1 MQAIVYHEFGN
12 PEVLKLEDRPVP
24 LPGPGQALIKVA
36 AAGVNFIDIYQR
48 LGWYKAPLPA
58 IPGNEG
64 AGVVAAIGEGVTE
77 AAIGDRV
84 AWLGGASCYAE
95 YALVPAD
102 KLAPLPEALSY
113 ELGAS
118 AMVQG
123 ITAYVLAHAVY
134 PLKPG
139 ASCLVHAAAG
149 GVGLLLC
156 QIAKR
161 AGVFVIG
168 TTSTPEKA
176 ALARAAGA
184 DAVILYTEQDF
195 LEEVKRITGGR
206 GVNVVY
212 DSVGKDTFDRS
223 LESLA
228 PLGCLVSYGQ
238 SSGFP
243 APLDIQRLGGMRSAF
258 VTRPSVFAY
267 VAEPAKYLENAA
279 AVFDMA
285 IAGTLKFRV
294 GGSYP
299 LAQAA
304 DAHRALAGRQTA
316 GKLVLIP

>member
-1 MQAIVYHEFGN
+1 MKAIIYREFGG
-12 PEVLKLEDRPVP
+12 PEVLEYKEQPAPV
-24 LPGPGQALIKVA
+24 PGPGHVLVKMA

-48 LGWYKAPLPA
+48 LGWYKIPLPA
-58 IPGNEG
+58 IPGGEG
-64 AGVVAAIGEGVTE
+64 AGVVEAVGDGVTE
-77 AAIGDRV
+77 AKPGDRV
-84 AWLGGASCYAE
+84 AFMGAYGCYAE

-102 KLAPLPEALSY
+102 RLAPLPAALSF
-113 ELGAS
+113 EQGAA

-123 ITAYVLAHAVY
+123 ITAYVLAHVTY

-139 ASCLVHAAAG
+139 DRCLIHAAAG

-156 QIAKR
+156 QVAKQ
-161 AGVFVIG
+161 AGAFVIG

-176 ALARAAGA
+176 ELARTAGA
-184 DAVILYTEQDF
+184 DEVILYTEQDF

-206 GVNVVY
+206 GVKVVY

-228 PLGCLVSYGQ
+228 PLGYLVSFGQ

-267 VAEPAKYLENAA
+267 VQERAKYLAYA
-279 AVFDMA
+279 SAVFDMA
-285 IAGTLKFRV
+285 AAGTLNLRI
-294 GGSYP
+294 GSAYP
-299 LAQAA
+299 LAQAVE
-304 DAHRALAGRQTA
+304 AHIALAGRQTT

>member
-1 MQAIVYHEFGN
+1 MKAITYYEYGG
-12 PEVLKLEDRPVP
+12 PEVLKLEERPVP
-24 LPGPGQALIKVA
+24 VPGPGQALVKVA

-48 LGWYKAPLPA
+48 LGWYKVPLPA

-64 AGVVAAIGEGVTE
+64 AGVVEAVGAGVIE
-77 AAIGDRV
+77 VAVGDRV
-84 AWLGGASCYAE
+84 AWLGGAACYAE

-102 KLAPLPEALSY
+102 KLAPLPEALSF
-113 ELGAS
+113 ELGAA

-123 ITAYVLAHAVY
+123 ITAYVLAHATY
-134 PLKPG
+134 PLKRG
-139 ASCLVHAAAG
+139 SSCLVHAAAG

-156 QIAKR
+156 QIAKQ
-161 AGVFVIG
+161 AGAFVIG
-168 TTSTPEKA
+168 TTSSEGKA
-176 ALARAAGA
+176 ELARAAGA
-184 DAVILYTEQDF
+184 DEVILYTKEDF

-212 DSVGKDTFDRS
+212 DSVGKVTFDRS
-223 LESLA
+223 LDSLA

-267 VAEPAKYLENAA
+267 VAQRTKYLEYAA

-285 IAGTLKFRV
+285 VTRALTLRI

-304 DAHRALAGRQTA
+304 DAHRALAGRETS
-316 GKLVLIP
+316 GKLVLTP